1 MRSKDYFDQVADQ
14 WDHLQ
19 ASFYSEKVRDRALAT
34 AAVQAGDIAADI
46 GCGSGFITE
55 GLIRAGLH
63 VIAVDQSEAM
73 LAAMKRK
80 FAGIAEVDCRCGEA
94 AQLPIADGS
103 VDYAFANMYL
113 HHVEKPAIAIK
124 EMARILKPGG
134 TLVITD
140 LDTHTSEFL
149 RDEHHDRWLG
159 FDRGDIRQWFRE
171 AGLGRVVVNCVKEQ
185 CCAESDAGNG
195 SASVS
200 IFVAS
205 GEQ

>member
-1 MRSKDYFDQVADQ
+1 MGGKDYFDQVADQ
-14 WDHLQ
+14 WENLQ

-34 AAVQAGDIAADI
+34 AAVKSGATAADI

-63 VIAVDQSEAM
+63 VIAIDQSEPM

-80 FAGIAEVDCRCGEA
+80 FAAIAEVDYRCGEA
-94 AQLPIADGS
+94 EQLPITDDA

-113 HHVEKPAIAIK
+113 HHLERPPVAVK
-124 EMARILKPGG
+124 EMTRILKPGG

-140 LDTHTSEFL
+140 LDSHTSEFL

-159 FDRGDIRQWFRE
+159 FDRGDIRQWFTE
-171 AGLGRVVVNCVKEQ
+171 AGLGRVVVDCVREE
-185 CCAESDAGNG
+185 CCAQSDSG
-195 SASVS
+195 SQSVSVS

-205 GEQ
+205 GEK

>member
-1 MRSKDYFDQVADQ
+1 MHSTDYFDQVADQ
-14 WDHLQ
+14 WDNLR

-34 AAVQAGDIAADI
+34 AAMQAGDIAADI

-63 VIAVDQSEAM
+63 VIAVDQSEVM
-73 LAAMKRK
+73 LAEMKRK
-80 FAGIAEVDCRCGEA
+80 FAAIAEVDYRCGEA
-94 AQLPIADGS
+94 EQLPISDNA

-113 HHVEKPAIAIK
+113 HHVERPPIAIK
-124 EMARILKPGG
+124 EMARILKPSG

-140 LDTHTSEFL
+140 LDSHTSEFL

-171 AGLGRVVVNCVKEQ
+171 AGLGRVTVDWVGEQ
-185 CCAESDAGNG
+185 CCAPSDSGNE
-195 SASVS
+195 SVS
-200 IFVAS
+200 VNIFVAS
-205 GEQ
+205 GEK

>member
-1 MRSKDYFDQVADQ
+1 MGGKDYFDQVADQ
-14 WDHLQ
+14 WENLQ
-19 ASFYSEKVRDRALAT
+19 ASFYSEKVRDRALAA
-34 AAVQAGDIAADI
+34 AAVKSGATAADI

-80 FAGIAEVDCRCGEA
+80 FAAIGGVDYRCGEA
-94 AQLPIADGS
+94 EQLPISANA

-113 HHVEKPAIAIK
+113 HHLERPPVAIK
-124 EMARILKPGG
+124 EMVRILKPGG

-140 LDTHTSEFL
+140 LDSHTSEFL

-171 AGLGRVVVNCVKEQ
+171 AGLGCVTIDCVGEQ
-185 CCAESDAGNG
+185 CCAQSDSG
-195 SASVS
+195 SQSVSVS

-205 GEQ
+205 GEK